1 MPKFRNIFEQV
12 VLLGLL
18 PILGG
23 SRNIKSAIVITVV
36 LILVSLISRLVSKV
50 ISFEKLGNANWVIY
64 SAFGVSLSYIAY
76 LLVAFLYPNVYQY
89 TGLYILLIGVTPL
102 TYYACKEDVSL
113 AQFWKRVNIFFI
125 IIFIVAFFR
134 ELIGFG
140 SILGFELYAVGFA
153 PLSAFEGSA
162 GAFIILGSVW
172 ILFRFLIS
180 LDKVDAGLFALEGD
194 DNNE

>member
-36 LILVSLISRLVSKV
+36 LILISLISRLVSR
-50 ISFEKLGNANWVIY
+50 IIYFEGLGSANWVIY
-64 SAFGVSLSYIAY
+64 SAFGVSFSYIAY
-76 LLVAFLYPNVYQY
+76 LLAAFLYPNVYQY

-102 TYYACKEDVSL
+102 TYYASKKDVSL
-113 AQFWKRVNIFFI
+113 AQFWKRINIFFI
-125 IIFIVAFFR
+125 IIFVVAFFR

-140 SILGFELYAVGFA
+140 SILGYELYEVGFA
-153 PLSAFEGSA
+153 PLSAFSGSA
-162 GAFIILGSVW
+162 GGFIILGFVW
-172 ILFRFLIS
+172 IIFRFLIS
-180 LDKVDAGLFALEGD
+180 FDKVDAKLFALEGG

>member
-1 MPKFRNIFEQV
+1 MPKFENIFEQV

-23 SRNIKSAIVITVV
+23 SRNLKSAIVVTVV
-36 LILVSLISRLVSKV
+36 LVLISLISRLVSRM
-50 ISFEKLGNANWVIY
+50 IRFEALGDANWVIY
-64 SAFGVSLSYIAY
+64 SAFGLSFSYIAY

-102 TYYACKEDVSL
+102 TYYASKEGVSL
-113 AQFWKRVNIFFI
+113 AQFWKRANVFFI
-125 IIFIVAFFR
+125 TIFIVAFFR

-140 SILGFELYAVGFA
+140 SILGYELYEVGFA
-153 PLSAFEGSA
+153 PLSSFGGSA
-162 GAFIILGSVW
+162 GGFIILGSLW
-172 ILFRFLIS
+172 IVFRFLIS
-180 LDKVDAGLFALEGD
+180 LDKVDAELFALEGG